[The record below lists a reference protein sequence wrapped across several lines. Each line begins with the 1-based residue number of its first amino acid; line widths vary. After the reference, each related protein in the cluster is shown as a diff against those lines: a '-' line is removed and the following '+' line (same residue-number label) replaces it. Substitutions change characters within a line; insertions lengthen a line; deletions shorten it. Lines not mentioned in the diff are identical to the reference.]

1 MRWLGN
7 IFLVV
12 GLVSLVAGLGV
23 RFLYPTLAE
32 TITASAFLRMTD
44 TCVLFAIL
52 FHLKH
57 FIDDRAQASGPQPPE
72 E

>member
-12 GLVSLVAGLGV
+12 GLASLVAGLGV
-23 RFLYPTLAE
+23 RFFYGTFAD
-32 TITASAFLRMTD
+32 TITPSAFLRMTD
-44 TCVLFAIL
+44 TCVLFAIM

-57 FIDDRAQASGPQPPE
+57 FIDERAQAGTAASDSE
-72 E
+72 

>member
-7 IFLVV
+7 IFLVAA
-12 GLVSLVAGLGV
+12 LVSLVGALGV
-23 RFLYPTLAE
+23 RFLYSTLSE
-32 TITASAFLRMTD
+32 TVTPSAFLRFAD

-52 FHLKH
+52 FHVKH
-57 FIDDRAQASGPQPPE
+57 YVDQRAQAGESAQAE

>member
-7 IFLVV
+7 IFLVAA
-12 GLVSLVAGLGV
+12 LASLIVGLGV
-23 RFLYPTLAE
+23 RFAYPTLAK
-32 TITASAFLRMTD
+32 TVSASGFLRFAD

-52 FHLKH
+52 FHVKH
-57 FIDDRAQASGPQPPE
+57 YVDEQVRRGEGEHPE

>member
-7 IFLVV
+7 LFLVAA
-12 GLVSLVAGLGV
+12 LVSLIAGLGV
-23 RFLYPTLAE
+23 RFVYGALAE
-32 TITASAFLRMTD
+32 LISPSAFLRFAD

-52 FHLKH
+52 FHVKH
-57 FIDDRAQASGPQPPE
+57 FVDERAWAASLKQPE

>member
-7 IFLVV
+7 IFLVAA
-12 GLVSLVAGLGV
+12 LVSLVGALGV
-23 RFLYPTLAE
+23 RFVYPTLSD
-32 TITASAFLRMTD
+32 TVSPSAFLRFTD

-52 FHLKH
+52 FHVKH
-57 FIDDRAQASGPQPPE
+57 YVDQRAQTGDVEQTE

>member
-7 IFLVV
+7 IFLVAA
-12 GLVSLVAGLGV
+12 LASLVGALGV
-23 RFLYPTLAE
+23 RFVFGTLAD
-32 TITASAFLRMTD
+32 TITPAAFLRFTD

-52 FHLKH
+52 FHVKH
-57 FIDDRAQASGPQPPE
+57 FIDQRAQAGESEQPE

>member
-7 IFLVV
+7 IFLVAA
-12 GLVSLVAGLGV
+12 LVSLVGALGV
-23 RFLYPTLAE
+23 RFLYSTLSE
-32 TITASAFLRMTD
+32 TVTPSAFLRFAD

-52 FHLKH
+52 FHVKH
-57 FIDDRAQASGPQPPE
+57 FVDERAWAASLKQPE